1 MADTLGFRSTV
12 GRLREGLVLVVTELA
27 RSELR
32 RASPGRPTALTI
44 GVFDGVHRGHQ
55 IVLKH
60 VVESARQH
68 DLAAAA
74 ITFHPHPRQVLR
86 PDLPTEYVTSLEDRL
101 SLILET
107 GLDSVATVSFT
118 SDFSLTDAGDFVRML
133 VEEFHL
139 ARLII
144 GEDFALGRQ
153 RGGDPDTLKALGQE
167 LGYEVEVIELLT
179 SDSTD
184 KVSSTEIRNA
194 LAEGDVTQVGD
205 LLGRRY
211 SLHGPVVVGFKRGR
225 SIGFATA
232 NVAIGNDRAIPAPGV
247 YATIAHLEAGPTPS
261 VTNIGMRPTFDDGG
275 GLSIECHI
283 IDFDEDIYGTDLRV
297 EFVQRLRGERKF
309 GGVDELVEQIGRDR
323 DAARELL
330 AAMSTGS

>member
-1 MADTLGFRSTV
+1 MK
-12 GRLREGLVLVVTELA
+12 GRDLVVTELA
-27 RSELR
+27 RWELR
-32 RASPGRPTALTI
+32 RAALGRPTALTI

-55 IVLKH
+55 IVLTH
-60 VVESARQH
+60 VVESAKRNG
-68 DLAAAA
+68 LASAA

-86 PDLPTEYVTSLEDRL
+86 PDLTTEYVTSLEDRL
-101 SLILET
+101 SLIMET

-133 VEEFHL
+133 VEEFQL

-153 RGGDPDTLKALGQE
+153 RGGDLETLKALGE
-167 LGYEVEVIELLT
+167 DLGYEVEVIELLT

-184 KVSSTEIRNA
+184 KVSSTEIRTA
-194 LAEGDVTQVGD
+194 LAEGDVVQVGD

-247 YATIAHLEAGPTPS
+247 YATIAHLESGARPS
-261 VTNIGMRPTFDDGG
+261 VTNIGVRPTFDDGG

-297 EFVQRLRGERKF
+297 EFVERLRGERKF
-309 GGVDELVEQIGRDR
+309 DGVDALVEQIGKDR
-323 DAARELL
+323 DAARDLL
-330 AAMSTGS
+330 AGMSIGTNP

>member
-1 MADTLGFRSTV
+1 M
-12 GRLREGLVLVVTELA
+12 VTELA

-32 RASPGRPTALTI
+32 RASLGRPTALTI

-60 VVESARQH
+60 VVESARRH
-68 DLAAAA
+68 DLASAA

-139 ARLII
+139 TRLII

-153 RGGDPDTLKALGQE
+153 RGGDPDTLKTLGQE

-194 LAEGDVTQVGD
+194 LAEGDVQLVGD

-247 YATIAHLEAGPTPS
+247 YATIAHLASGPIPS
-261 VTNIGMRPTFDDGG
+261 VTNIGVRPTFDDGG

-309 GGVDELVEQIGRDR
+309 DGIDALVEQIGKDR

-330 AAMSTGS
+330 ATMSIGSQV

>member
-1 MADTLGFRSTV
+1 M
-12 GRLREGLVLVVTELA
+12 VTELA
-27 RSELR
+27 RWELR
-32 RASPGRPTALTI
+32 RAALGRPTAVTI
-44 GVFDGVHRGHQ
+44 GVFDGVHLGHQ
-55 IVLKH
+55 TVLKH
-60 VVESARQH
+60 VVESANS
-68 DLAAAA
+68 DGLASAA

-86 PDLPTEYVTSLEDRL
+86 PDLTTEYVTSLEDRL
-101 SLILET
+101 SLIMRT
-107 GLDSVATVSFT
+107 GLDGVATVSFT
-118 SDFSLTDAGDFVRML
+118 SEFAQTDAGDFVRML
-133 VEEFHL
+133 VEEFNL

-153 RGGDPDTLKALGQE
+153 RGGDPETLAALGRE

-179 SDSTD
+179 NDATT
-184 KVSSTEIRNA
+184 KVSSTEVRNA
-194 LAEGDVTQVGD
+194 LADGDVTLVSE
-205 LLGRRY
+205 LLGRRFA
-211 SLHGPVVVGFKRGR
+211 LHGPVVVGFERGR

-247 YATIAHLEAGPTPS
+247 YATIAHLKSGPMPS

-309 GGVDELVEQIGRDR
+309 DGIDALVAQIGNDR
-323 DAARELL
+323 DTARELL
-330 AAMSTGS
+330 ASMSIGTDQ

>member
-1 MADTLGFRSTV
+1 M
-12 GRLREGLVLVVTELA
+12 TELA
-27 RSELR
+27 RWELR
-32 RASPGRPTALTI
+32 RAALGRPTAVTI
-44 GVFDGVHRGHQ
+44 GVFDGVHLGHQ
-55 IVLKH
+55 TVLKH
-60 VVESARQH
+60 VVESANRH
-68 DLAAAA
+68 GLASAA

-86 PDLPTEYVTSLEDRL
+86 PDLTTEYVTSLEDRL
-101 SLILET
+101 SLIMRT
-107 GLDSVATVSFT
+107 GLDGVATVSFT
-118 SDFSLTDAGDFVRML
+118 SEFALTDAGDFVRLL
-133 VEEFHL
+133 VEEFNL

-153 RGGDPDTLKALGQE
+153 RGGDPETLAALGQE

-179 SDSTD
+179 NDATT
-184 KVSSTEIRNA
+184 KVSSTEVRNA
-194 LAEGDVTQVGD
+194 LGDGDVTLVSE
-205 LLGRRY
+205 LLGRRFA
-211 SLHGPVVVGFKRGR
+211 LHGPVVVGFERGR

-247 YATIAHLEAGPTPS
+247 YATIAHLESGPMPS

-309 GGVDELVEQIGRDR
+309 DGIDALVEQIGKDR
-323 DAARELL
+323 DTARDLL
-330 AAMSTGS
+330 ASMSIGTEQ

>member
-1 MADTLGFRSTV
+1 MKGQEF
-12 GRLREGLVLVVTELA
+12 VVTELA
-27 RSELR
+27 RWELR
-32 RASPGRPTALTI
+32 RAALGRPTALTI

-60 VVESARQH
+60 VVESARRN
-68 DLAAAA
+68 DLASAA

-86 PDLPTEYVTSLEDRL
+86 PDLTTEYVTSLEDRL
-101 SLILET
+101 SLIMQT

-133 VEEFHL
+133 VEEFQL

-153 RGGDPDTLKALGQE
+153 RGGDTQTLQALGEE
-167 LGYEVEVIELLT
+167 LGYDVEVIELLT

-194 LAEGDVTQVGD
+194 LADGNVVEVGD

-247 YATIAHLEAGPTPS
+247 YATIAHLESGPTPS
-261 VTNIGMRPTFDDGG
+261 VTNIGVRPTFDDGG

-283 IDFDEDIYGTDLRV
+283 IDFDDDIYGQDLRV
-297 EFVQRLRGERKF
+297 EFVERLRGERKF
-309 GGVDELVEQIGRDR
+309 DGVEALVEQIGNDR
-323 DAARELL
+323 DAARDLL
-330 AAMSTGS
+330 AGMSLEATDTH

>member
-1 MADTLGFRSTV
+1 
-12 GRLREGLVLVVTELA
+12 VVTELA
-27 RSELR
+27 RWELR
-32 RASPGRPTALTI
+32 RASLGRPTALTI

-55 IVLKH
+55 TVLKH
-60 VVESARQH
+60 VVDSAHRH
-68 DLAAAA
+68 NLASAA

-86 PDLPTEYVTSLEDRL
+86 PDLTMEYVTSLEDRL
-101 SLILET
+101 ALIMET
-107 GLDSVATVSFT
+107 GLDTVATVSFT

-133 VEEFHL
+133 VEEFQL

-153 RGGDPDTLKALGQE
+153 RGGDPQTLKALGDE

-194 LAEGDVTQVGD
+194 LAQGDVRLVGD

-211 SLHGPVVVGFKRGR
+211 SLHGPVVIGFKRGR
-225 SIGFATA
+225 TIGFPTA

-247 YATIAHLEAGPTPS
+247 YATIAHLETGPTAS
-261 VTNIGMRPTFDDGG
+261 VTNIGVRPTFDDGG

-283 IDFDEDIYGTDLRV
+283 MDFDDDIYGSDLRV
-297 EFVQRLRGERKF
+297 EFVERLRGERKF
-309 GGVDELVEQIGRDR
+309 AGIDALVEQIGKDR
-323 DAARELL
+323 DAAQELL
-330 AAMSTGS
+330 ARMSFGT

>member
-1 MADTLGFRSTV
+1 MK
-12 GRLREGLVLVVTELA
+12 GRDLVVTELA
-27 RSELR
+27 RWELR
-32 RASPGRPTALTI
+32 RAALGRPTALTI

-60 VVESARQH
+60 VVESAKRNG
-68 DLAAAA
+68 LASAA

-86 PDLPTEYVTSLEDRL
+86 PDLTTEYVTSLEDRL
-101 SLILET
+101 SLIMET

-133 VEEFHL
+133 VEEFQL

-153 RGGDPDTLKALGQE
+153 RGGDLETLKALGE
-167 LGYEVEVIELLT
+167 DLGYEVEVIELLT

-194 LAEGDVTQVGD
+194 LAEGDVVQVGD

-247 YATIAHLEAGPTPS
+247 YATIAHLESGPRPS
-261 VTNIGMRPTFDDGG
+261 VTNIGVRPTFDDGG

-297 EFVQRLRGERKF
+297 EFVERLRGERKF
-309 GGVDELVEQIGRDR
+309 DGVDALVEQIGKDR
-323 DAARELL
+323 DAARDLL
-330 AAMSTGS
+330 AGMSIGTNP